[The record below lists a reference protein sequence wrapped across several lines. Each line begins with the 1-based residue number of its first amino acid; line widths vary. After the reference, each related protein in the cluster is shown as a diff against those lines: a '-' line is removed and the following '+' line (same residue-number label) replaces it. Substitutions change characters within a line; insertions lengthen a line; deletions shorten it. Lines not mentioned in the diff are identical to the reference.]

1 MQKKWRFGIVGAG
14 GISEVHLNVLKKEP
28 RAEVK
33 AISDVDIDK
42 ARKRAASHGIPHIHA
57 DYRELIDRD
66 DLDAV
71 IVCVPNDLH
80 APVAIDALRAGKH
93 VLCEKPMAINGTRAL
108 EMAEAAKQ
116 AGRVLMVGQN
126 NRFRGEAL
134 LLKQLIE
141 KGKLGQIYH
150 AKTGWIRRSG
160 IPGWGSWFTTMERA
174 GGGPLIDIGV
184 HMLDVTL
191 WLMGFPK
198 PVAVFGQ
205 TYGVFG
211 PRKKGLSDWGS
222 IDDRGVFDVEDLA
235 VAMIRFEGGI
245 TLTLDVSWAAYVERD
260 RVFVNLFGNEGG
272 AAMDLDEGK
281 ITLFHEEA
289 NTPVDSVLRP
299 KPRDARLLL
308 LKNFIDSMEGTAEP
322 VCTPEQGV
330 YIHRILDAVYRSS
343 RTGELVKLT

>member
-14 GISEVHLNVLKKEP
+14 GISELHLKALEKET
-28 RAEVK
+28 RAEVI
-33 AISDVDIDK
+33 AISDVAIDK
-42 ARKRAASHGIPHIHA
+42 ARERAASHGISQIYG
-57 DYRELIDRD
+57 DYREMIRRGDV
-66 DLDAV
+66 DAV

-80 APVAIDALRAGKH
+80 APVAIEALRAGKH
-93 VLCEKPMAINGTRAL
+93 VLCEKPMAINGTLAQK
-108 EMAEAAKQ
+108 MAEVAKQ
-116 AGRVLMVGQN
+116 TDRVLMIGQN
-126 NRFRGEAL
+126 NRFHSETF
-134 LLKQLIE
+134 LLKELID

-150 AKTGWIRRSG
+150 AKTGWIRRNG
-160 IPGWGSWFTTMERA
+160 IPGWGSWFTSMERA

-184 HMLDVTL
+184 HMLDLTL

-198 PVAVFGQ
+198 PLAVFGQ

-211 PRKKGLSDWGS
+211 PRKKGLSSYGS
-222 IDDRGVFDVEDLA
+222 INERGVFDVEDLA

-272 AAMDLDEGK
+272 AALDLDERK
-281 ITLFHEEA
+281 ITLFHEEGD
-289 NTPVDSVLRP
+289 TPVDSVLRP
-299 KPRDARLLL
+299 TRRDARLHL

-330 YIHRILDAVYRSS
+330 YIHRILDAIYQSS
-343 RTGELVKLT
+343 RTGELVELS